1 MKGGGQKAQDE
12 GRMTGRIRQ
21 ETAVRRIRWKS
32 DFEKK
37 CLVANFE
44 RRGWRKCLEDEDE

>member
-1 MKGGGQKAQDE
+1 MS
-12 GRMTGRIRQ
+12 GRIRQ